1 MKKIGNH
8 YAIVSFVLL
17 LLQTQAV
24 AQNRFEISAKEAVDL
39 AFKNVYTLKNAQI
52 DYKLQQAQ
60 NKEITGQA
68 YPQING
74 TVSASRFFSIPVT
87 AIPDFISPSIYAV
100 LEQNNVEDGSTG
112 TPIKSPGNFG
122 IFPAQFGVPWT
133 ASAGF
138 TFQQLLFQP
147 DVFVGLQAR
156 QTALD
161 FASSNIKVVEDSIKS
176 NVYNAYYAVL
186 IARKQITFLN
196 ESIVRLEKL
205 LHDQDIM
212 YKNGFLEKLE
222 LNRTQVNL
230 TNLRTTENRL
240 QNLSRLGTAALKVS
254 LGVSQADSLILKD
267 TLTTAVIT
275 TGMLDNSGFRYEDR
289 SEIQLLGT
297 AQKLQQ
303 LNVKR
308 QRLAYVPTVAA
319 FWNYSRNAQ
328 RQRFNF
334 FDTGEKWFPT
344 SIVGLNIN
352 VPIFDGFQKKYRIRQ
367 AQLNLE
373 KTTNTISNLKN
384 IIDFQLEAARIQL
397 TNAVASLNLQE
408 NNVELAQL
416 VFNTSRTKFQE
427 GVGSNFELLQAETD
441 LQTAQ
446 SNYFQALYDATVA
459 RTAYLRAQGRL

>member
-1 MKKIGNH
+1 MKKFGNH
-8 YAIVSFVLL
+8 YALISFVLL
-17 LLQTQAV
+17 LLQTPAE
-24 AQNRFEISAKEAVDL
+24 AQNRYEISAKEAVDL
-39 AFKNVYTLKNAQI
+39 AFKNVYTIKNAQI
-52 DYKLQQAQ
+52 DYKLQEAQ

-68 YPQING
+68 YPQVNG
-74 TVSASRFFSIPVT
+74 TISASRFFSIPVT

-112 TPIKSPGNFG
+112 SPIKSPGSFG

-161 FASSNIKVVEDSIKS
+161 FAANNIKVVEDSVKS

-254 LGVSQADSLILKD
+254 LGITQADSLVLKD
-267 TLTTAVIT
+267 TLSTAVIT
-275 TGMLDNSGFRYEDR
+275 EGMLDNSGFNYEDR
-289 SEIQLLGT
+289 SEIKLLNT

-328 RQRFNF
+328 RLKFNF
-334 FDTGEKWFPT
+334 FDTNEKWFPT
-344 SIVGLNIN
+344 SIVGLNIS

-373 KTTNTISNLKN
+373 KTTNNISNLKN

-397 TNAVASLNLQE
+397 TNAVASLTLQE
-408 NNVELAQL
+408 NNVELARL
-416 VFNTSRTKFQE
+416 VFNTSRRKFEE

>member
-8 YAIVSFVLL
+8 YAMFSLVLL
-17 LLQTQAV
+17 LFQTEAV

-74 TVSASRFFSIPVT
+74 SVSVSRFFSIPVT
-87 AIPDFISPSIYAV
+87 AIGDFISPRVYQV
-100 LEQNNVEDGSTG
+100 LEQNNVQDGSG
-112 TPIKSPGNFG
+112 MPIKSPGNFG
-122 IFPAQFGVPWT
+122 FFLAPFGVPWT

-161 FASSNIKVVEDSIKS
+161 FASNNIKVVEDSIKS

-267 TLTTAVIT
+267 TLSTAVIT
-275 TGMLDNSGFRYEDR
+275 AGMLDNTGFRYEDR
-289 SEIQLLGT
+289 SEIQLLNT

-408 NNVELAQL
+408 NNVALAQL

>member
-1 MKKIGNH
+1 MKKIGHH
-8 YAIVSFVLL
+8 YAIISFVLL

-39 AFKNVYTLKNAQI
+39 AFKNVYSLKNAQI

-74 TVSASRFFSIPVT
+74 TVSTSRFFSIPVT

-161 FASSNIKVVEDSIKS
+161 FASNNIKVIEDSIKS

-205 LHDQDIM
+205 LRDQDVM

-240 QNLSRLGTAALKVS
+240 QNLSRLGTAALKMS

-267 TLTTAVIT
+267 TLSTAVIT
-275 TGMLDNSGFRYEDR
+275 AGMLDNSGFRYEDR
-289 SEIQLLGT
+289 SEIQLLNT

-352 VPIFDGFQKKYRIRQ
+352 VPVFDGFQKKYRIRQ

-408 NNVELAQL
+408 NNVALAQL